1 MSAPRAWVLVAALGL
16 AACSQD
22 AIGVAPP
29 SGSDYGRAALG
40 AAIERFVAGGR
51 TLDGFATLVA
61 DVRALRPRMDEVV
74 AEEAER
80 RLLTLALE
88 PASRDSL
95 DPAAAPKFARALWSF
110 ALGRTLTAKDLDGTA
125 DRRPDPMLPTPSESD
140 VAYLLRLCDGPLA
153 VECRN
158 TIPEAH
164 PALVRAAATR
174 RVVER
179 LRNVVA
185 ACYPCR
191 GEPEWAAAVERW
203 EAIDRSAQARI
214 RGLAKATAPSNWPA
228 AGPAATERAVEREA
242 RMDLNGDLFIDG
254 VMVPPAEQGAAMARG
269 GVTLVGLQVAPV
281 APWSLVSA
289 VVAAGRAAGVRV
301 LLDARVDAYPWPM
314 RRYDVSDV
322 RLPASAASQP
332 VQVVLRDLDARRAP
346 AQP

>member
-1 MSAPRAWVLVAALGL
+1 MRATVLAMLLV

-22 AIGVAPP
+22 SIGIAPP
-29 SGSDYGRAALG
+29 SASDYGRADLG
-40 AAIERFVAGGR
+40 AAIERFVAAGR
-51 TLDGFATLVA
+51 SLEGFATLVTE
-61 DVRALRPRMDEVV
+61 VRALRPRMDEVV

-88 PASRDSL
+88 PAARD
-95 DPAAAPKFARALWSF
+95 AAAADAVPTFARALWSF
-110 ALGRTLTAKDLDGTA
+110 ALTRTLTAKDLDGTA
-125 DRRPDPMLPTPSESD
+125 DRRIDAMRVLPGETD
-140 VAYLLRLCDGPLA
+140 ATYLRRLCDGPLA

-174 RVVER
+174 RFVER
-179 LRNVVA
+179 IRNVVA

-191 GEPEWAAAVERW
+191 GEPEWQAAVDRW
-203 EAIDRSAQARI
+203 QGIDRAAQARI
-214 RGLAKATAPSNWPA
+214 RGLAKLAAPSNWPA
-228 AGPAATERAVEREA
+228 AGPAAAEHAVDLEA

-254 VMVPPAEQGAAMARG
+254 AMVPSANHGVELARRGAKR
-269 GVTLVGLQVAPV
+269 VGLQVAPV

-289 VVAAGRAAGVRV
+289 VVEAGRKVGVRV

-314 RRYDVSDV
+314 RRYDVSEV

-332 VQVVLRDLDARRAP
+332 VQVVLRDLDAQRAP
-346 AQP
+346 SQP